1 MPTPEPIKSTRTPEA
16 ILADLVAFP
25 GLPGQPNGPIAGW
38 IADTL
43 QAAGLTV
50 HRVPMPDGDRL
61 NLLASIGPADQ
72 PGGMILSGHMD
83 VVPVEGQAWTTDPF
97 RLTNVDGR
105 LQARGATDMKGFL
118 ACMIAAVSMFQA
130 AGLKRPVHLAF
141 SCDEEIGCRGAPYLI
156 AQLPRLCAPAAGCIV
171 GEPSGL
177 QPVLSHKGKVAYE
190 VAFEGRSA
198 HSSEPARGVNALYA
212 AASLARAVEEQAGA
226 IVTGGR
232 RDPRFSPDY
241 STLVAGVLR
250 AGSAVNIIPDR
261 ATLAFELR
269 TIPGDDA
276 DAMLAP
282 LLACAAAE
290 VEAGRAVSWHATEI
304 ARYPALPPDAQALA
318 DKLSSWTGQTPRQSV
333 SYGTEAGLFHA
344 AGIPSIVCGPGDI
357 ARAHRPD
364 EYITADELAGC
375 MSLFAK
381 LARELSQ

>member
-1 MPTPEPIKSTRTPEA
+1 MPQMPSPEA

-43 QAAGLTV
+43 AAAGLTV
-50 HRVPMPDGDRL
+50 HRLPVPEGDRL
-61 NLLASIGPADQ
+61 NLFATIGPAEQ

-83 VVPVEGQAWTTDPF
+83 VVPVEGQSWTTDPF
-97 RLTNVDGR
+97 RLTEVNGR

-118 ACMIAAVSMFQA
+118 ACMIAAVPMFQA

-141 SCDEEIGCRGAPYLI
+141 SCDEEIGCRGAPHLI
-156 AQLPRLCAPAAGCIV
+156 AELPRLCAPPAGCIV

-190 VAFEGRSA
+190 VAFAGRSA
-198 HSSEPARGVNALYA
+198 HSSEPERGVNALYA
-212 AASLARAVEEQAGA
+212 AASLARTIEESAGA
-226 IVTGGR
+226 IAAAGR
-232 RDPRFSPDY
+232 RDSRFSPDH
-241 STLVAGVLR
+241 STLVAGILR
-250 AGSAVNIIPDR
+250 AGSAVNIISDR

-276 DAMLAP
+276 DA
-282 LLACAAAE
+282 LLLPVFSRARME
-290 VEAGRAVSWHATEI
+290 VAAGRALDCEVTEI
-304 ARYPALPPDAQALA
+304 ARYPALPPEAMELAAL
-318 DKLSSWTGQTPRQSV
+318 LSDWTGQSPRQSV

-364 EYITADELAGC
+364 EYIMASELAGC
-375 MSLFAK
+375 MSLFGK
-381 LARELSQ
+381 LARELAQ